1 MRNRFRT
8 SLQFTQTPLC
18 QRANTPL
25 IYTGIQT
32 VLACSMIS
40 SQEKFAETARNQ
52 VDKCLE

>member
-1 MRNRFRT
+1 MH
-8 SLQFTQTPLC
+8 FTRTPLF

-32 VLACSMIS
+32 VRACSTFFP
-40 SQEKFAETARNQ
+40 QEKFAETAPNQ